1 MATFFSLDAKRR
13 IGDKNQLMKMSEL
26 INWNRIDYKVRRI
39 NKNLGDGKTGGVV
52 PYDALFM
59 FKAILLQNWHSLS
72 DAGLE
77 EALNVRIDFM
87 LFCGFDISDDIP
99 DETTIC
105 RFRNKLI
112 EANLLEKLFKEINS
126 QLENLNLKV
135 KKADMA
141 IIDATIIESSCRSK
155 SVILEEMPEDR
166 KEDEFKSNSQAE
178 SKCEFKETK
187 SADPDAAWIKK
198 GRKSHF
204 GYKSFATVDKEGF
217 ICHSITVPANES
229 EVNKL
234 EEMIIPCDSFLADK
248 GYDSK
253 KNRAILRS
261 KKIKTR
267 IMHRKSRGKPM
278 TNWQKKFNKAVSKNR
293 FRVEQT
299 FGTLKR
305 RFKFSRASYKTTIKV
320 QAQFTLKSICLN
332 LLKAV
337 NKVTL
342 IPPPQLKTG

>member
-26 INWNRIDYKVRRI
+26 INWGRIDYKVRRM
-39 NKNLGDGKTGGVV
+39 NKNLGDGKTGGVI
-52 PYDALFM
+52 PYDAVSM

-72 DAGLE
+72 DVGLE

-87 LFCGFDISDDIP
+87 LFCGFDISDNIP

-112 EANLLEKLFKEINS
+112 KANLLEKLFQEINF
-126 QLENLNLKV
+126 QLEGLNLKV

-155 SVILEEMPEDR
+155 GKIFEEIPKDR
-166 KEDEFKSNSQAE
+166 KEEESSLESE
-178 SKCEFKETK
+178 SKFTQTN
-187 SADPDAAWIKK
+187 SSDPDATWIKK
-198 GRKSHF
+198 GNKSYF

-217 ICHSITVPANES
+217 ISKTMTVPANES
-229 EVNKL
+229 EINKL
-234 EEMIIPCDSFLADK
+234 EEMIVPCDQFLADK

-253 KNRAILRS
+253 KNRNILRS
-261 KKIKTR
+261 QNIRTR

-278 TNWQKKFNKAVSKNR
+278 TIWQKKFNKAVSKYR

-320 QAQFTLKSICLN
+320 QAQFTLKAICLN

-342 IPPPQLKTG
+342 ITPPQLKTG